1 MFKDVLVT
9 GGLGFIGRWLLARLL
24 KMGCSC
30 YVLTRYP
37 RQVDEMNCL
46 RVHPVPIANYTP
58 EEVSRSFGSIEK
70 IDAVFHL
77 GSYGVMPD
85 ERDSWLM
92 FQRNIAVLNVLIHK
106 AISWK
111 VRSLVYTGSF
121 AEYSN
126 GIPPKPIS
134 EDYALTGH
142 LYGASKAAAG
152 LWAQS
157 VCKSIIPFRHLRL
170 FHVYGPGENDY
181 RLFPTLLLRLKSQQK
196 TKLSPGG
203 QIRDLVYVTD
213 AVEAIIAASKIDP
226 LLETGPM
233 NICSGIGSSVKE
245 IAIRICEELEVD
257 SELLNFGAL
266 DYRVDE
272 NMWGVGSPEYFHSI
286 TGWRCKTKLRDGVR
300 LFVDALKKP
309 YPNCKT

>member
-1 MFKDVLVT
+1 MFKHVLIT
-9 GGLGFIGRWLLARLL
+9 GGHGFIGKWLLARLL

-30 YVLTRYP
+30 YVLTRRP
-37 RQVDEMNCL
+37 EQANEMNCL

-58 EEVSRSFGSIEK
+58 EEVSQSLESIKK

-77 GSYGVMPD
+77 GSYGVMPS

-92 FQRNIAVLNVLIHK
+92 FQRNIAVLNVLIHR

-111 VRSLVYTGSF
+111 VSSLVYTGSF

-126 GIPPKPIS
+126 GIPPKPIA
-134 EDYALTGH
+134 EDYGLTDN

-170 FHVYGPGENDY
+170 FHVYGPGESDY
-181 RLFPTLLLRLKSQQK
+181 RLFPTLLARLNSQQK
-196 TKLSPGG
+196 TELSPGG

-213 AVEAIIAASKIDP
+213 AVDAIVAASMIDP

-233 NICSGIGSSVKE
+233 NVCSGAGSSVKE
-245 IAIRICEELEVD
+245 IAIRICKELEVS

-272 NMWGVGSPEYFHSI
+272 NMWGVGNPEYFHSI
-286 TGWRCKTKLRDGVR
+286 TEWHSKTELGDGVR
-300 LFVDALKKP
+300 IFVDAFKNRTQ
-309 YPNCKT
+309 NCKA